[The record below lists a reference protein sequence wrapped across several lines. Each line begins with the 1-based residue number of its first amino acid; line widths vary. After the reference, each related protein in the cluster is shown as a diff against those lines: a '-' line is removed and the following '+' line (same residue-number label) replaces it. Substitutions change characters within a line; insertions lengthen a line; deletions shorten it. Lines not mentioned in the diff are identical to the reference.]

1 LRHVSAVGAATLVAG
16 ATFSVAASAQTGD
29 VRPDQ
34 VASAAVVPTAPESAS
49 GTGPG
54 EDGDDFF
61 ADRPTPSEEELA
73 AAREESRGAAEA
85 AADDA
90 VRSFSGEGEDVP
102 APEPEPEPESAGT
115 GGSSEPSGP
124 SGSSGS
130 TASASDGSAR
140 ETARQMV
147 LDEGWSESQ
156 FSECLEPLWEKESN
170 WNHTAENTG
179 SGAYGIPQ
187 ALPGSKMS
195 SHGDDWRTNPA
206 TQIAWGIDYIKG
218 RYGDPCGA
226 WTHSQANNWY

>member
-1 LRHVSAVGAATLVAG
+1 
-16 ATFSVAASAQTGD
+16 
-29 VRPDQ
+29 
-34 VASAAVVPTAPESAS
+34 
-49 GTGPG
+49 
-54 EDGDDFF
+54 
-61 ADRPTPSEEELA
+61 
-73 AAREESRGAAEA
+73 
-85 AADDA
+85 
-90 VRSFSGEGEDVP
+90 
-102 APEPEPEPESAGT
+102 
-115 GGSSEPSGP
+115 
-124 SGSSGS
+124 
-130 TASASDGSAR
+130 
-140 ETARQMV
+140 MV